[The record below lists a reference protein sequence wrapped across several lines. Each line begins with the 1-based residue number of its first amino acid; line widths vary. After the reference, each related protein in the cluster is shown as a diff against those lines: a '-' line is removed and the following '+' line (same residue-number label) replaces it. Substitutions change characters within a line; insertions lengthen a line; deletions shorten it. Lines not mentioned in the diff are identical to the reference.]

1 MPPEGASLKRSH
13 SRRFRL
19 IASIFVLVLFVSVTL
34 SVRSHASFTDTIVT
48 ITALIG
54 AFALYTESRRGKNIA
69 MGEFIVNLNAE
80 FDSHQDRA
88 MVHRKIISGEPLLP
102 GDKPAI
108 VAYLTFFEII
118 YRLVLSDVMRMDMID
133 DLFRSRFFKAVH
145 HIDIQNLELLPDADG
160 YLNIYELEELWLAYL
175 SQSGGELKRGDRR
188 LPASARRR
196 AADQVR
202 FSIESAARDEAKLI
216 HDLIVEAAGS
226 ASPGQF
232 YVNDL
237 ETLEHQM
244 DSGFTL
250 KGYAGQSLAGIL
262 HVHYPEPS
270 QSHAERVGDQ
280 FGTVDVAHMDIAAVL
295 PKFRGYGLMEL
306 LLIHAEEQLEMNGQ
320 RFALYATVAPDNGPS
335 IRSFEFCGYE
345 KVDDTSIHGTHQR
358 YVFRKLLSRAAQTDA
373 SAPLQN

>member
-1 MPPEGASLKRSH
+1 MKRSH
-13 SRRFRL
+13 SQRFQL
-19 IASIFVLVLFVSVTL
+19 IAAFFFLVLLVSVAL

-88 MVHRKIISGEPLLP
+88 MVHRKIISGERLLSE
-102 GDKPAI
+102 DQPAI

-118 YRLVLSDVMRMDMID
+118 YRLILSDVMRMDMID

-145 HIDIQNLELLPDADG
+145 HVDIQNLELLPDADG
-160 YLNIYELEELWLAYL
+160 YRNIYELEALWLAYL
-175 SQSGGELKRGDRR
+175 SKTGGELKRGNRR
-188 LPASARRR
+188 LPASAHRR

-202 FSIESAARDEAKLI
+202 FTIESAARDEARLI

-226 ASPGQF
+226 TSPEQF

-250 KGYAGQSLAGIL
+250 KAYAGRSLAGIL

-270 QSHAERVGDQ
+270 HSHAERVGDQ
-280 FGTVDVAHMDIAAVL
+280 FDAADVAHMDIAAVL

-306 LLIHAEEQLEMNGQ
+306 LLIHAEEHLEANGQ
-320 RFALYATVAPDNGPS
+320 RFALYATVAPGNGPS

-345 KVDDTSIHGTHQR
+345 RVDSTVIHRTYERH
-358 YVFRKLLSRAAQTDA
+358 VFRKLLPRAAQQHD
-373 SAPLQN
+373 SALLQQN